1 MKNIFLS
8 ILFFLLMSTSSSG
21 WAQTVQEIAPVDT
34 PAVQTTPESAAA
46 ETSAPPTPAEPQA
59 STTDVLTAKESANSN
74 YGWKPEIIGR
84 LNLAQNSFD
93 NWSQGGEDSLSWQV
107 TLLGNY
113 INDQEKYNWSNT
125 GKLAFGQIR
134 AGAEEL
140 KKSVD
145 EIKLESVFNYKLKI
159 AISPFLAVKGETQF
173 TTGYE
178 YTNDAKLA
186 ISNFMDPGYCT
197 ESLGVGYARDGF
209 FKTRLGFA
217 AKQTITNQFPHPYA
231 DNPDTREIEKIKH
244 EYGLESV
251 TDLSLKFSDI
261 LAFTSKL
268 EIFSNLKASD
278 QIDVRWDNL
287 FTASISKYLNVAF
300 NIQWFYDKDISPL
313 RQIKKTLTL
322 GLIYTFVE

>member
-1 MKNIFLS
+1 M
-8 ILFFLLMSTSSSG
+8 LFSTASAVR
-21 WAQTVQEIAPVDT
+21 AQTEQESVPVDT
-34 PAVQTTPESAAA
+34 PAVQTTPETAAA
-46 ETSAPPTPAEPQA
+46 ETTAPPTPAEPQA
-59 STTDVLTAKESANSN
+59 SATDVSTAKEPANSN

-84 LNLAQNSFD
+84 LNLAQNAFD

-107 TLLGNY
+107 TLQGKY
-113 INDQEKYNWSNT
+113 TNDQEKYNWSNA
-125 GKLAFGQIR
+125 GKLAFGQIK
-134 AGAEEL
+134 AGAGEL
-140 KKSVD
+140 RKSVD
-145 EIKLESVFNYKLKI
+145 EINLESVFNYKLQFPI
-159 AISPFLAVKGETQF
+159 NPFLAVKGETQF
-173 TTGYE
+173 TTGYD

-186 ISNFMDPGYCT
+186 VSNFMDPGYCT

-217 AKQTITNQFPHPYA
+217 AKQTITDRYPHPFA
-231 DNPDTREIEKIKH
+231 DNPDTLEIEKIKN
-244 EYGLESV
+244 EYGLESA

-261 LAFTSKL
+261 LSFTSKL

-287 FTASISKYLNVAF
+287 FTASVSKYLNVAF

-313 RQIKKTLTL
+313 RQIKKSLTL